1 MRNREVVR
9 EFLNHEPTTGSN
21 LYSTGDK
28 LVSYATT
35 IAEWQSGKVLL
46 VNNTSY
52 SRTTSKQRNYLYPI
66 PDYIEV
72 ITLENVPKETE
83 SLNYYF
89 INQ

>member
-9 EFLNHEPTTGSN
+9 EFLNHEPATGSD

-52 SRTTSKQRNYLYPI
+52 SRTTNKQRNYLYPI

-72 ITLENVPKETE
+72 ITLENVPRETE